1 MQEVALEKDGKKLTS
16 RQQATLER
24 RRHIVETAAICFIEQ
39 GFHQTS
45 IRDIAARAGIS
56 LGNLYNHFKSKTA
69 LIAEIANLEA
79 EDLVAFRALLEKRGP
94 AAERLD
100 AFTLAYFDYVAQPEN
115 AILTA
120 EITAEAMRS
129 TEIVG
134 GFFENRKKL
143 VAALTAVLENAPPC
157 PADLL
162 RPTAEAVLDLIEVT
176 AARAAFGSRAEKKAR
191 RGELTRLVTRLV
203 FLR

>member
-1 MQEVALEKDGKKLTS
+1 MEKDGEKLTS
-16 RQQATLER
+16 RQKTTLER

-45 IRDIAARAGIS
+45 IRDIASRAGIS

-79 EDLVAFRALLEKRGP
+79 DDLVAFRLILEKPGP
-94 AAERLD
+94 AAERVD
-100 AFTLAYFDYVAQPEN
+100 AFTSAYFDYVARPEN

-134 GFFENRKKL
+134 GFFDNREKL
-143 VAALTAVLENAPPC
+143 VRALAAVLEDVPSC

-176 AARAAFGSRAEKKAR
+176 AARAAFGTKAEKKKT
-191 RGELTRLVTRLV
+191 RGDLKLLVTRLV